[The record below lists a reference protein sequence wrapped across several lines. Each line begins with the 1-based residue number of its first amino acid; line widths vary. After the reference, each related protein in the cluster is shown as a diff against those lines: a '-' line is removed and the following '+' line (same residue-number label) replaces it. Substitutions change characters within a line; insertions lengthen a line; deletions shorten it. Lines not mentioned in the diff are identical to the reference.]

1 VKEQLVSADIRQPT
15 DRPTPAAFDA
25 LYRGDF
31 DTFTPATRPA
41 DTAQCTEFRFDRV
54 PWDIGEVQPAVRRLE
69 ADGEIA
75 SEVLDIGC
83 GPGENALFLVDRGYR
98 VCGLDSAPAAIDIA
112 RERARQRGLERAV
125 EFDVADATALTG
137 YSDRFTT
144 VIDSALYHCFPEDQ
158 RHGYVAALHGA
169 CRPHARLHLVCFS
182 DQVPDEFPGPFR
194 ITEDNLRGTL
204 GDAGWRVRRLDP
216 ATYTTAFTR
225 ADIAQQPASSLAAV
239 VAALDFDSRDRLLA
253 PAWLATAERA

>member
-1 VKEQLVSADIRQPT
+1 MSTDVPESPDQPS
-15 DRPTPAAFDA
+15 PAAFDA

-31 DTFTPATRPA
+31 DTFKRVVQRAG
-41 DTAQCTEFRFDRV
+41 DAQHTEFAFDRV
-54 PWDIGEVQPAVRRLE
+54 PWDIGEAQPAVRNLE
-69 ADGEIA
+69 ADGQFT

-83 GPGENALFLVDRGYR
+83 GPGENALFLTDRGYR
-98 VCGLDSAPAAIDIA
+98 VCGLDAAPAAIGIA

-125 EFDVADATALTG
+125 ELDVADATALTG
-137 YSDRFTT
+137 YTDRFTT

-158 RHGYVAALHGA
+158 RHGYAAALHGA

-204 GDAGWRVRRLDP
+204 GDAGWLVRRLERT
-216 ATYTTAFTR
+216 TYTTAITR
-225 ADIAQQPASSLAAV
+225 ADLAQQPTSALAAV
-239 VAALDFDSRDRLLA
+239 ATELDFDSHDRLLA
-253 PAWLATAERA
+253 PAWLATAERS